1 MQEFMDFITI
11 DKWTILFTWINLVIL
26 YLLMKKLLFKPV
38 KGILDARKKEISDL
52 YSGAEKAKSDAEIMK
67 ADYTKK
73 LSDAKIEAEG
83 IIKDARKRA
92 ALDEE
97 RIIDGAKAKANKM
110 VSVAEAQIEADKKS
124 AVGGIKNDIADMAV
138 DIAEKVIEKD
148 ISERDHHRLIDG
160 FLTDLGD
167 TDE

>member
-1 MQEFMDFITI
+1 MEFITI

-38 KGILDARKKEISDL
+38 KGIIDARNKEIETL
-52 YSGAEKAKSDAEIMK
+52 YSDAEKTKTEAEDMK

-73 LSDAKIEAEG
+73 LSEAKIEAEG

-92 ALDEE
+92 SLDEE
-97 RIIDGAKAKANKM
+97 RILFDAKAKANKM
-110 VSVAEAQIEADKKS
+110 VSAAESQIEADKKN
-124 AVGGIKNDIADMAV
+124 AALGIKDDIADMAIE
-138 DIAEKVIEKD
+138 IAEKVIEKD
-148 ISERDHHRLIDG
+148 ITESDHHRLIDG

>member
-1 MQEFMDFITI
+1 MEFITI

-38 KGILDARKKEISDL
+38 KGIIDARNKEIEDL
-52 YSGAEKAKSDAEIMK
+52 YSGAEKDKSDAEEMK
-67 ADYTKK
+67 ADYTQK

-97 RIIDGAKAKANKM
+97 KILGDAKAKANKM
-110 VSVAEAQIEADKKS
+110 VSSAEAQIEADKKN
-124 AVGGIKNDIADMAV
+124 AVGGIKNDIADMAI

-148 ISERDHHRLIDG
+148 ITERDHHRLIDD

>member
-1 MQEFMDFITI
+1 MDFITI

-26 YLLMKKLLFKPV
+26 YLLMKKILFKPV
-38 KGILDARKKEISDL
+38 KGIIDARNKEIEDM
-52 YSGAEKAKSDAEIMK
+52 YSDAENTKSEAETMK
-67 ADYTKK
+67 ADYTQK

-92 ALDEE
+92 SLDEE
-97 RIIDGAKAKANKM
+97 KIIEGAKAKANKM
-110 VSVAEAQIEADKKS
+110 VSIAESQIEADRKN
-124 AVGGIKNDIADMAV
+124 AALGMKNDIADIAV
-138 DIAEKVIEKD
+138 DIAEKVVEKE
-148 ISERDHHRLIDG
+148 ISGSDHHRLIDG